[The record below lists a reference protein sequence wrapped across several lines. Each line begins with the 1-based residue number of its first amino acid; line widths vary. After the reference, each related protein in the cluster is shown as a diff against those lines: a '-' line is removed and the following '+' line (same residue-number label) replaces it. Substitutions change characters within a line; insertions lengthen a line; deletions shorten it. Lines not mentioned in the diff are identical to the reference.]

1 MARNSDI
8 IEEIND
14 GNLFLR
20 KISKDDVDFFFKSL
34 NEKNLTTY
42 LSLGPL
48 KSLEYSKGLIKNYLR
63 YWEKFLQFNYIIE
76 LNNLDLIKIGSISLW
91 NVNWQHKRTQIGVWL
106 IPSFWGKGLGEKSL
120 NLIKK
125 IAFNHLKM
133 NRLEAYIALENK
145 RSVSLFEKCGFE
157 KEGMLKQYLNFQGK
171 YHDAIIL
178 ALLKHD
184 LLKR

>member
-14 GNLFLR
+14 GNLFLM

-34 NEKNLTTY
+34 NAKNLTTY

-48 KSLEYSKGLIKNYLR
+48 KTLENSKGLIKNYLR
-63 YWEKFLQFNYIIE
+63 YWDKFLQFNYIIE
-76 LNNLDLIKIGSISLW
+76 LHNFDLTKIGSISIW
-91 NVNWQHKRTQIGVWL
+91 NVNWQHRRTQIGVWL
-106 IPSFWGKGLGEKSL
+106 IPSFWGKGLGERSL

-145 RSVSLFEKCGFE
+145 RSVSLFEKCGFK
-157 KEGMLKQYLNFQGK
+157 KEGILKQYLHFQGK
-171 YHDAIIL
+171 YHDALIL
-178 ALLKHD
+178 SCFK
-184 LLKR
+184 